1 MARARR
7 PSALEPWPGYVD
19 ALSTLLM
26 VTIFVLLVFALAQG
40 FLSSALSSR
49 DAALDRLNRQAAE
62 LAEMLALERSGAEEL
77 RALLARAND
86 DLRAVT
92 GGRDALSVQ
101 LRAATA
107 ERERNAEEAG
117 TLRSER
123 DRLRARLAD
132 LDAAR
137 AGTAQR
143 LTGAESQLSEALS
156 RAEAAQ
162 ADAARSL
169 QRLNATSRELATERD
184 ALAAERGARAA
195 AEARIA
201 EQGRALSAERAAL
214 LEQRNARSAA
224 ETALAEQRA
233 ARAAAEAGLSDTQRR
248 LRDSEGALATARADL
263 ATLRRE
269 AAEAAAQLAAA
280 RRDIAALREAQAA
293 LDRTVQADRATIET
307 RLSDIARLQAE
318 IARLAALREQAEREA
333 RAALAEEQRRRQ
345 GAEAESARLSEA
357 ARAQVAL
364 LTRQL
369 EELRGQLNRL
379 ANALDAA
386 ESRDRENDAQ
396 VVNLRA
402 QLNAALAQRVEE
414 LQRYRSE
421 FFGRLREVLGDRPE
435 LRVVGDRFVFQS
447 ELLFPPASADL
458 SAGGTAQLRQ
468 LSRILLDLAARIP
481 PDLPWILRVDGH
493 ADRTPIRGGRFASNW
508 ELSAARAIAVANLMI
523 EAGLPAN
530 RIAAAAFG
538 EHQPLD
544 NGDTPEAYARNRRI
558 ELRLTDR

>member
-40 FLSSALSSR
+40 FLSSALSTR
-49 DAALDRLNRQAAE
+49 DAALERLNRQAAE

-77 RALLARAND
+77 RGLLARASE

-92 GGRDALSVQ
+92 GARDALSVQ

-107 ERERNAEEAG
+107 ERERDAADA
-117 TLRSER
+117 TALRGER

-137 AGTAQR
+137 TGTAQR
-143 LTGAESQLSEALS
+143 LTGAESQLAEALS

-169 QRLNATSRELATERD
+169 QRLNATARELAGERD
-184 ALAAERGARAA
+184 ALAAERAARAA
-195 AEARIA
+195 ADARFA

-214 LEQRNARSAA
+214 A
-224 ETALAEQRA
+224 
-233 ARAAAEAGLSDTQRR
+233 DTGSR
-248 LRDSEGALATARADL
+248 LRASEGALATARADL
-263 ATLRRE
+263 ASLRRE
-269 AAEAAAQLAAA
+269 AEAAAAQLTQA
-280 RRDIAALREAQAA
+280 RRDIAALREAQAL
-293 LDRTVQADRATIET
+293 LDRTVQADRATIEA

-318 IARLAALREQAEREA
+318 VARLTALREQAEREA
-333 RAALAEEQRRRQ
+333 RAAL
-345 GAEAESARLSEA
+345 EAERRGAAAENARLSES

-386 ESRDRENDAQ
+386 ENRDRENDAQ

-421 FFGRLREVLGDRPE
+421 FFGRLREVLGDRAE

-458 SAGGTAQLRQ
+458 SVAGTAQLRQ
-468 LSRILLDLAARIP
+468 LSRVLLDLAARIP

-493 ADRTPIRGGRFASNW
+493 ADRSPIRGGRFASNW

-530 RIAAAAFG
+530 RVAAAAFG

-544 NGDTPEAYARNRRI
+544 PADTPDAYARNRRI

>member
-40 FLSSALSSR
+40 FLSSALSTR
-49 DAALDRLNRQAAE
+49 DAALERLNRQAAE
-62 LAEMLALERSGAEEL
+62 LAEMLALERTGAEEL
-77 RALLARAND
+77 RALLARTND
-86 DLRAVT
+86 DLRALA
-92 GGRDALSVQ
+92 GARDALSVQ

-107 ERERNAEEAG
+107 ERERGAEEAVA
-117 TLRSER
+117 LRTER

-137 AGTAQR
+137 AGTTQR
-143 LTGAESQLSEALS
+143 LTGAEAQLAEALG

-162 ADAARSL
+162 ADAAATLR
-169 QRLNATSRELATERD
+169 RLNDTTRALAGERD
-184 ALAAERGARAA
+184 ARTAT
-195 AEARIA
+195 EARLA
-201 EQGRALSAERAAL
+201 EQGRALAAER
-214 LEQRNARSAA
+214 S
-224 ETALAEQRA
+224 
-233 ARAAAEAGLSDTQRR
+233 ARAAAESATAERDRR

-269 AAEAAAQLAAA
+269 AEAAAAQLAQA

-293 LDRTVQADRATIET
+293 LDRTVQADRATIEA
-307 RLSDIARLQAE
+307 RLSDIARLQGE
-318 IARLAALREQAEREA
+318 VARLNALREQAEREA
-333 RAALAEEQRRRQ
+333 RAAL
-345 GAEAESARLSEA
+345 EAERRGAAAENARLSEA

-364 LTRQL
+364 LTQQL
-369 EELRGQLNRL
+369 EALRGQLNRL

-386 ESRDRENDAQ
+386 EARDRENDAQ

-421 FFGRLREVLGDRPE
+421 FFGRLREALGDRPE

-458 SAGGTAQLRQ
+458 SVAGAAQIRQ
-468 LSRILLDLAARIP
+468 LSRVLLDIASRIP
-481 PDLPWILRVDGH
+481 PDLPWVLRVDGH
-493 ADRTPIRGGRFASNW
+493 ADRNPIRGGRFASNW
-508 ELSAARAIAVANLMI
+508 ELSAARAIAVANLLI
-523 EAGLPAN
+523 EAGLPPN
-530 RIAAAAFG
+530 RVAAAAFG

-544 NGDTPEAYARNRRI
+544 NGDSPEAFARNRRI